1 MANINL
7 YQNPD
12 DLLKKS
18 KKSDFFGG
26 TLFWSV
32 GVLLITLLI
41 FVGLKLTNNNFRK
54 TNEDLNKKVE
64 EMTSSF
70 SGGDVDR
77 VIDFVD
83 RTDFIDKNISSKI
96 NVIEIFQAIEKD
108 MVKGVK
114 MTVYDYEIDA
124 EKGVKSSMTFESDD
138 FLKVAKQVLSLKND
152 AMFRDVVVM
161 DVKKV
166 EQKIE
171 FKIDAYLNKDKK

>member
-18 KKSDFFGG
+18 KKNDFFGG

-32 GVLLITLLI
+32 GVLLVTLLI
-41 FVGLKLTNNNFRK
+41 FLGLKLTNDNFRK
-54 TNEDLNKKVE
+54 TNEGLNKHVE
-64 EMTSSF
+64 EMTGSF

-77 VIDFVD
+77 VVDFVD
-83 RTDFIDKNISSKI
+83 RVDFIDKNISAKVNI
-96 NVIEIFQAIEKD
+96 VDILRAIEKD

-114 MTVYDYEIDA
+114 MIAYDYEIDVD
-124 EKGVKSSMTFESDD
+124 GNVKSGMTFESDD
-138 FLKVAKQVLSLKND
+138 FLKVAKQVLSFKNED
-152 AMFRDVVVM
+152 IFKDVVVM